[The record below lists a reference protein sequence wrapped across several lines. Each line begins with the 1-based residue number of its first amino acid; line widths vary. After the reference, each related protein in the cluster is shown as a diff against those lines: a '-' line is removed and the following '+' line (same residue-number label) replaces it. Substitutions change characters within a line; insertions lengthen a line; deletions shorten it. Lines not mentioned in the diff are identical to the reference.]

1 VDSVKFAI
9 IPDDNEALAAMRA
22 GKVDFISPVSFQDA
36 RAMHKTNPE
45 ILQIPIPFR
54 QTISLD
60 PRIDRAPFNDIR
72 VRQAMQLAIDL
83 PAIAKDYYL
92 GTVEPYPTAF
102 VSNLSPNTR
111 EMKGW
116 GFPYQE
122 WPQDLKDEYTYN
134 PIKAKKLLAEAGY
147 PNGFKT
153 NIVADAAGD
162 MDLLQVVK
170 TYLAPVGIDMEI
182 RPMDSVSWYN
192 YVLLGYKHHQ
202 MSQRSEAAQGY
213 SYDPIRMLHGLQVGH
228 PTHQMIDDP
237 VCDAFYTR
245 CLAAS
250 SLEEIVNIYR
260 EANEY
265 MAWQHFSVSLLKPNS
280 FALFQPWLKGY
291 NGQFGTIMMY
301 TVLSFD
307 LARFWIDKNL
317 KKSIGH

>member
-1 VDSVKFAI
+1 MIMKPLRQCAPVRLTS
-9 IPDDNEALAAMRA
+9 
-22 GKVDFISPVSFQDA
+22 SPRFRFKLPGQC
-36 RAMHKTNPE
+36 RKQTLKY
-45 ILQIPIPFR
+45 LQIPIPFR

-102 VSNLSPNTR
+102 VNNLSPSTK

-170 TYLAPVGIDMEI
+170 TYLARVGIDMEI

-192 YVLLGYKHHQ
+192 YVLLGHKHDQ
-202 MSQRSEAAQGY
+202 MSQRSEAAQGH

-237 VCDAFYTR
+237 ICDAFYTR
-245 CLAAS
+245 CLCCEQS
-250 SLEEIVNIYR
+250 
-260 EANEY
+260 
-265 MAWQHFSVSLLKPNS
+265 
-280 FALFQPWLKGY
+280 G
-291 NGQFGTIMMY
+291 
-301 TVLSFD
+301 
-307 LARFWIDKNL
+307 
-317 KKSIGH
+317 